1 MKRFFGL
8 FKRKTTSS
16 QSQSGGASGH
26 PDSSSD
32 AEEASKPEPGPISPG
47 EWATPGEIPSAP
59 TPSPPTAR
67 KTTSSQSQSGG
78 VSGHPDSSSEEASK
92 PEPGPT
98 SPGEWVIPGEIPSA
112 PTPSPPT
119 ARRISRQERRRRE
132 RELRKMIRKRES
144 HVFVGISG
152 SWSYCN
158 YSRYISRVKI
168 FVDFG
173 AHPPPPNG

>member
-26 PDSSSD
+26 PDSSS
-32 AEEASKPEPGPISPG
+32 EEASKPEPGPTSPE

-59 TPSPPTAR
+59 TLSPPTAR

-78 VSGHPDSSSEEASK
+78 ASGHPDSSSEEASK

-98 SPGEWVIPGEIPSA
+98 SPGVWATPGEIPSA
-112 PTPSPPT
+112 PPT

-173 AHPPPPNG
+173 APPPPMAELLKTA